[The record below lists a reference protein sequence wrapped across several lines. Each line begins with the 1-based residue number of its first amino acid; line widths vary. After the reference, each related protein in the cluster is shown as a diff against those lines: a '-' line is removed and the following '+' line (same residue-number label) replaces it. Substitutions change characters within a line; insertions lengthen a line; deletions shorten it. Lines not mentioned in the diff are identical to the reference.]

1 MPRFTATVLSLAH
14 NLHHRKIRASPHLNI
29 NIRSDNKLFQ
39 GIYFIMAIPFKRLCF
54 TVLRSPRRNSPCPS
68 THKPILINRTFHS
81 ASTYRTRDDDK
92 LDEIEGDEEE
102 GEEEPESI
110 QTGPPLPFNSQDFAS
125 SLHPEDRAT
134 YDALS
139 PADKKEFEREAR
151 EFHEIMNSPEVEAEL
166 DAEVNKI
173 AAEFAAED
181 ESIPVPKPERIKVGL
196 LAMGED
202 DEADIGEDPD
212 FQGDDISSIAHKEL
226 EQHREMREYAR
237 IAAWEMPLLSSITP
251 LNPLLP
257 LYIAPL

>member
-1 MPRFTATVLSLAH
+1 
-14 NLHHRKIRASPHLNI
+14 
-29 NIRSDNKLFQ
+29 
-39 GIYFIMAIPFKRLCF
+39 MAIPFKRLCF
-54 TVLRSPRRNSPCPS
+54 TALRSAYRSPPHS
-68 THKPILINRTFHS
+68 PIHKPILVNRTFHTTC
-81 ASTYRTRDDDK
+81 TYRARNDDK

-102 GEEEPESI
+102 RIEESELESF
-110 QTGPPLPFNSQDFAS
+110 QTGPPISFNSQEFAS

-139 PADKKEFEREAR
+139 PVEKKEFEREAR
-151 EFHEIMNSPEVEAEL
+151 EFHETMNSPEVEAEL

-181 ESIPVPKPERIKVGL
+181 KSIPVPKPERIKVGL

-237 IAAWEMPLLSSITP
+237 IIGWEMPLLSSIAPHP
-251 LNPLLP
+251 LSSTLLP
-257 LYIAPL
+257 LYITPL